1 MEKETLFKK
10 ILSIVGTQRHDI
22 EFININKISNTNY
35 ILLMKVRN
43 LESNLVEWI
52 VCYYNQFYKL
62 HNTHYFKNEI
72 KAHSRYSYIL
82 MKDN

>member
-1 MEKETLFKK
+1 MEKDILYKK
-10 ILSIVGTQRHDI
+10 ILSIVGTKKLDI
-22 EFININKISNTNY
+22 EIIKINKLSNKNY

-43 LESNLVEWI
+43 LETNLVEWI

-62 HNTHYFKNEI
+62 HNTHYFKHEI
-72 KAHSRYSYIL
+72 KAHSRFNYIL